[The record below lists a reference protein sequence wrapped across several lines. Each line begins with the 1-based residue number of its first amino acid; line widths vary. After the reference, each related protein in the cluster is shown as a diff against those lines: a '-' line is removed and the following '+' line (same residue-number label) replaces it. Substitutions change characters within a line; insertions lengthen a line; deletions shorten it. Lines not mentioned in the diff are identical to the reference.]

1 VSNSD
6 GIHLDDC
13 ACCKGVPAPPEL
25 SNPPGQDRL
34 RYRIDT
40 QPTFFRRMVAKLPT
54 QPVPPSDTPDPNA
67 PRPLRALTARAPDD
81 PTIAIL
87 DAWATSADVLTFYQ
101 ERIINEGFLRTA
113 TERRSVLEL
122 AREIGYE
129 LSPGVAA
136 STDLVYLLET
146 GLGAPKR
153 TPIPLGAKVLSVP
166 GPNETPQTFETIEAF
181 EARQEWN
188 ELLPRRSDPELILP
202 GMTDMFLAGTDSQL
216 QAGDVILV
224 VGLNRFDAPTNGNW
238 DVITLTA
245 VTPETTTGLRTRIAW
260 REPLRTTAPAQV
272 FAFRKR
278 VKLFGHNAPLFKSLP
293 NETKRA
299 FGDTNLAAEDWSD
312 LSIDRFN
319 LTQDSAELDANPNFL
334 DLDITGSKIARGS
347 WLALADIDVG
357 SEGRQSTT
365 PSLTDPPPASQF
377 PPVDVR
383 PPPFPFGV
391 AAEPIDFV
399 ASPPPEFNPDEDADA
414 ALSRVTR
421 TPQLVTRAEFAL
433 SSTVTRVVPDDFGGL
448 FGANRRR
455 VALHAESELLA
466 VGTRPVIAP
475 VDGREV
481 LPEIADVAVLTDDA
495 TGRFVALDGTAEGL
509 APPQKIALV
518 GKRTRVQFVDRATMD
533 ARLLASIPDNVTEAL
548 RVPLQQDLSGQVNLF
563 FAPDD
568 GSDRTESLEDNDFE
582 LLEAPAPLA
591 PLVARRFEFE
601 AFTDAI
607 IRFIFWWLLT
617 LFPQFFFNYFPSVEV
632 RRPNR
637 RWHVRARTG
646 LVGTVDGPSEAV
658 DFLPAEKDAE
668 LVGEVG
674 RIAAVHQAGSRTVLE
689 LEARL
694 KKIYDR
700 SSLTLSANVV
710 AATHGETTAN
720 EVLGNG
726 DAAQL
731 NQSFVLQKTPLTYV
745 SSGSSASGIASTLQV
760 RVNDVLW
767 AEVPALFGHGPEEQ
781 IYTIRLSDDGKTR
794 VIFGDG
800 RNGARLPT
808 GTGNVR
814 ATYRQGIGLE
824 GEVAAG
830 RLTLATTRP
839 LGVRAVTNPADATGA
854 AAPAKLEDARQNAPL
869 TVRTLDRAVSLEDLE
884 DFARAFAGIGKAQAV
899 SAWSGNTHLA
909 HITVGS
915 ASGEPIPADAPV
927 RINLGKA
934 LRAQGDPSLLF
945 QIDTYVPKSFRIT
958 AQVRVDPRFE
968 SAKVLDAVRAALAD
982 AFSFARR
989 SFGQAVTEAEV
1000 LAVIQSVQGVEAANL
1015 LVLSATPAA
1024 SDEKILP
1031 AARVRFDDATR
1042 SLAPAE
1048 LLTINPVAIV
1058 LTELVIQS

>member
-40 QPTFFRRMVAKLPT
+40 QPTFFRRMVAKLPI
-54 QPVPPSDTPDPNA
+54 QPVPPSDQPDPNA
-67 PRPLRALTARAPDD
+67 PRPLKALTARAPDD

-166 GPNETPQTFETIEAF
+166 GPNETPQTFETVEAF

-202 GMTDMFLAGTDSQL
+202 GMTDMFLAGTATQL

-224 VGLNRFDAPTNGNW
+224 VGDGRIADIDNSNW
-238 DVITLTA
+238 DVITLMA
-245 VTPETTTGLRTRIAW
+245 VEPDNETGLRTRVTW
-260 REPLRTTAPAQV
+260 REALRTRGPAQI

-278 VKLFGHNAPLFKSLP
+278 VKLFGHNAPLFRSLP
-293 NETKRA
+293 NETKLA
-299 FGDTNLAAEDWSD
+299 FNGSTTTNDWSN
-312 LSIDRFN
+312 LSPDAFT
-319 LTQDSAELDANPNFL
+319 LTFDSAEINTGLPEGNFL
-334 DLDITGSKIARGS
+334 DLDITGSKIVRGS
-347 WLALADIDVG
+347 WLALEQRGPGGVQG
-357 SEGRQSTT
+357 TS
-365 PSLTDPPPASQF
+365 PPLTSAPPASEF
-377 PPVDVR
+377 PPAGVR

-391 AAEPIDFV
+391 TAEPIDLPG
-399 ASPPPEFNPDEDADA
+399 STPPVFNPDQDADA
-414 ALSRVTR
+414 GLFQVTR
-421 TPQLVTRAEFAL
+421 APAAVTRAEFAL
-433 SSTVTRVVPDDFGGL
+433 SQTVTRLRLDTFDGIFNL
-448 FGANRRR
+448 NRRE
-455 VALHAESELLA
+455 AAFHAESELLPI
-466 VGTRPVIAP
+466 GTRPVIAP
-475 VDGREV
+475 VDGREI
-481 LPEIADVAVLTDDA
+481 LPEIAGVVVLTDDP
-495 TGRFVALDGTAEGL
+495 TGRFIALDGTAEGL
-509 APPQKIALV
+509 APPQKVALV
-518 GKRTRVQFVDRATMD
+518 GKRTRVRFVDRATLE
-533 ARLLASIPDNVTEAL
+533 ARLLASIPANVPAAL
-548 RVPLQQDLSGQVNLF
+548 RVPLQQDLSNQVNLF

-568 GSDRTESLEDNDFE
+568 GSNRTESLEDNDFE
-582 LLEAPAPLA
+582 LLEAPEPLP

-601 AFTDAI
+601 AISNALI
-607 IRFIFWWLLT
+607 VRLFWWLLT
-617 LFPQFFFNYFPSVEV
+617 LFPNFFFNYFPSVEV

-637 RWHVRARTG
+637 RWHLRARTG
-646 LVGTVDGPSEAV
+646 LVGTVDAPSEAI
-658 DFLPAEKDAE
+658 DFLPAEDDAE
-668 LVGEVG
+668 VVGEVG

-710 AATHGETTAN
+710 AATHGETAN

-726 DAAQL
+726 DASQSH
-731 NQSFVLQKTPLTYV
+731 QSFVLQKTPLTYV
-745 SSGSSASGIASTLQV
+745 SSGSSANGIASTLAV

-767 AEVPALFGHGPEEQ
+767 TEVPALFGHGPEEQ
-781 IYTIRLSDDGKTR
+781 IYTVRLSDDGKTR

-854 AAPAKLEDARQNAPL
+854 AAPAKLADARQNAPL

-884 DFARAFAGIGKAQAV
+884 DFSRAFAGIGKAQAV
-899 SAWSGNTHLA
+899 SAWSGNTRLA
-909 HITVGS
+909 HITIGS

-958 AQVRVDPRFE
+958 AQVKVDPRFE
-968 SAKVLDAVRAALAD
+968 SAKVLDVVRVALAD

-1015 LVLSATPAA
+1015 LVLSSTPAA

-1042 SLAPAE
+1042 SLTPAE
-1048 LLTINPVAIV
+1048 LLTVNPIAIV
-1058 LTELVIQS
+1058 LTELVIES